1 MARETTKVCE
11 MLRFNPVA
19 TGYTALPQELMTFPM
34 SDGAFRTLVLLCSHA
49 SSETGECYPSQSQL
63 AAMMGKSKGSVSAY
77 VKELRGLGLVQ
88 TENQICRHG
97 GNYRLRYLVTF
108 WRDWRA
114 ALRQRRTASAVQPVE
129 RPVQLAERHKEENH
143 IQVNHSPTARPEP
156 VSKPAT
162 DRVGD
167 KAVVV
172 VVDDLVRRWQTAKG
186 GAPFPSFEAE
196 VPDEL
201 VTETRR
207 LVQTMTVPQTPPAPS
222 EIRIALQKLWQDR
235 GIKVEEP
242 LLDGQLR
249 LLIRD
254 PDPRGLL
261 QRLGAHLAAH
271 WPRHWR
277 RMSTPAQF
285 EAMIAGL
292 PTQPADLGVKLRL
305 LASDLR
311 RHAALRLRETG

>member
-1 MARETTKVCE
+1 MARETAKVCE

-19 TGYTALPQELMTFPM
+19 TGYTALPQELMTVPM

-63 AAMMGKSKGSVSAY
+63 AAMMGKSKGSVSAH

-88 TENQICRHG
+88 TETQTCRYG

-114 ALRQRRTASAVQPVE
+114 ALRRRRTASAVQPAE
-129 RPVQLAERHKEENH
+129 RPVQPAERHKEENH
-143 IQVNHSPTARPEP
+143 IQVNHTPAAQPGP
-156 VSKPAT
+156 ISKPVT
-162 DRVGD
+162 ERPDD

-172 VVDDLVRRWQTAKG
+172 VVDDLVRRWRTAKG
-186 GAPFPSFEAE
+186 SAPFPSFEAE
-196 VPDEL
+196 VPGDL
-201 VTETRR
+201 VSETRR
-207 LVQTMTVPQTPPAPS
+207 LVQTMTTPQTPPAPS
-222 EIRIALQKLWQDR
+222 EIRTALRKLWQDR
-235 GIKVEEP
+235 GIEIDEP
-242 LLDGQLR
+242 VLDGQLR
-249 LLIRD
+249 LLGRD
-254 PDPRGLL
+254 ADPRGLL
-261 QRLGAHLAAH
+261 QRLAAHLATH

-285 EAMIAGL
+285 EAMLAALPAPPAG
-292 PTQPADLGVKLRL
+292 LGVKLRL

-311 RHAALRLRETG
+311 RHAALRAREAA